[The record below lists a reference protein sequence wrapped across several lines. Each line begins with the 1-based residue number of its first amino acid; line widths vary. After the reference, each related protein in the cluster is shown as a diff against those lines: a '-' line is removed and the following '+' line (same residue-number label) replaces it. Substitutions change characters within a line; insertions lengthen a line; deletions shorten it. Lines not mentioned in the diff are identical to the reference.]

1 MNMQTVRSPAT
12 GRIIRIFN
20 LDSVDDIEVSDCERE
35 IWITLKSGHK
45 FRVFEL
51 VSYTEDSVES
61 IMKRYSDLYK
71 KISKDSG
78 DSE

>member
-1 MNMQTVRSPAT
+1 MQTVRSPAT
-12 GRIIRIFN
+12 GRITRIFN
-20 LDSVDDIEVSDCERE
+20 LESVDDIEVSDCERE

-45 FRVFEL
+45 FRVFEQAAH
-51 VSYTEDSVES
+51 TEHNTES

-78 DSE
+78 DTK